1 MEILSALAPRAL
13 VWSQKETGRGFGWGD
28 SLFPGS
34 SEASWTDVTVPPS
47 ARSPN
52 HAQPDIAT
60 AIRAISSTL
69 SY

>member
-13 VWSQKETGRGFGWGD
+13 VWIKGNRKRIRLGD